1 MAGNNDRIREL
12 IAGKGRPGGRTFTE
26 SEKMLIYESMAGLIN
41 KCANMWTN
49 YGRAEYEDLT
59 QEGYIGLSEAMQKYD
74 ADSPACFS
82 SYATEWIN
90 CKMSL
95 YSKKCSGIPVNKY
108 TFVRAYR
115 ESVAKYRE
123 EYGRTPTE
131 KELSEIMGVSVAT
144 LSDIINADKYLTPE
158 SIETTMPGT
167 DIPLKETLQGSQDTA
182 QELIEEAERNRVLYS
197 ILDEL
202 PGVQKAAVTAK
213 YLDGKTVN
221 ETAKNMGVS
230 VNQVRGSLSRGI
242 NALKRKKGRLM
253 PYYDHWKI
261 KSIAYKR
268 SGFKAWQNEWES
280 SVEYAAIKELQEQ
293 WERVKDLSFTG

>member
-12 IAGKGRPGGRTFTE
+12 IAGKGRPGCRTFTE

-131 KELSEIMGVSVAT
+131 KELSGIMGVSVAT

-158 SIETTMPGT
+158 SIETTMP
-167 DIPLKETLQGSQDTA
+167 
-182 QELIEEAERNRVLYS
+182 RHRYS
-197 ILDEL
+197 
-202 PGVQKAAVTAK
+202 
-213 YLDGKTVN
+213 
-221 ETAKNMGVS
+221 
-230 VNQVRGSLSRGI
+230 
-242 NALKRKKGRLM
+242 LKRDAAGESRHRPGAHRRGRAQQGIIF
-253 PYYDHWKI
+253 Y
-261 KSIAYKR
+261 S
-268 SGFKAWQNEWES
+268 
-280 SVEYAAIKELQEQ
+280 
-293 WERVKDLSFTG
+293 